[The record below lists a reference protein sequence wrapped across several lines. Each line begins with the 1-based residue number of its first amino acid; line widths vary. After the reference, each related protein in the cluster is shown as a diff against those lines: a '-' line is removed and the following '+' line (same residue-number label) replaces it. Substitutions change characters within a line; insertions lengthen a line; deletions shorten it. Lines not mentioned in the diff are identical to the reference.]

1 MSQTVSVI
9 VFFVGMFIYLA
20 IRTSFKRK
28 LSGKPKAVNKSSNA
42 DMSLVLLVGLSQIG
56 IPALF
61 TALPMF
67 VWANHSI
74 SVLTALAGGALML
87 CGLWLF
93 WRSHVDLGEN
103 WSVSLEL
110 EQKHRLVT
118 IGVYRLIRHPMYA
131 SFFLMALAQA
141 ALLPNW
147 ISGFAAFFAVSL
159 LYIIRKPHEEAMMLS
174 HFGLEYETYMR
185 NSGGIIPKTLAKK
198 RSPDQR

>member
-1 MSQTVSVI
+1 MSPTVSVI

-28 LSGKPKAVNKSSNA
+28 LSGKQKAVNKSSKA
-42 DMSLVLLVGLSQIG
+42 DMSLVLLVGLSQVG

-67 VWANHSI
+67 AWANHSI
-74 SVLTALAGGALML
+74 SVLTTLLGVALML

-110 EQKHRLVT
+110 EQEHRLITV
-118 IGVYRLIRHPMYA
+118 GVYRLIRHPMYA
-131 SFFLMALAQA
+131 SFFLMALAQV

-147 ISGFAAFFAVSL
+147 VSGFAALFAVSL
-159 LYIIRKPHEEAMMLS
+159 LYVIRKPHEEAMMLS
-174 HFGLEYETYMR
+174 HFGSEYETYVR
-185 NSGGIIPKTLAKK
+185 NSGGIFPKTLAKI
-198 RSPDQR
+198 RSLDQR